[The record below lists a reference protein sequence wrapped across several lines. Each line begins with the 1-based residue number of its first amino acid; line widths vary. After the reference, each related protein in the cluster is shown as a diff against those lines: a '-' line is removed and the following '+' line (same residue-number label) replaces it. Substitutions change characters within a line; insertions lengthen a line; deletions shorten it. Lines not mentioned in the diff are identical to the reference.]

1 MPGVDGQGACA
12 VFGGREFLDGGSDET
27 EERRRS
33 SMRHVK
39 LGLTVLGLGLMLV
52 AWSLSG
58 QAVAGEKI
66 VLNVVTAGDT
76 NMHELQKSI
85 FGPAFSKLFPNV
97 EINAVGS
104 GPGDPG
110 SQVIFQKLKS
120 QKDANVAKY
129 DIDVAIIHQSIM
141 PQMIQNDLLAKY
153 APEID
158 TYKMMSA
165 ANGKNALGFNVEGY
179 VMPMF
184 QSQVVLAYN
193 PDMVKNPPNTFE
205 ELVAW
210 IKANPKKF
218 GYNGVKGG
226 MSGTGFTTGW
236 VYWKSGKYDQ
246 YAKGAYDQGTE
257 ASWPAAIKELKTLP
271 VTMTTGNNDTLDK
284 LNRGEIAMGPVWVDM
299 LISMKNENRMDPKI
313 KMKLVSPG
321 LPGQPMYLVVTK
333 KAASYEMAKKFVE
346 FITSPEQQAKVIV
359 ERMGWL
365 PGIDAKYVLS
375 VVSPKAKEMLFA
387 DVPPETLEKNGLMFP
402 QQQYFK
408 DLLTAYEEN

>member
-1 MPGVDGQGACA
+1 MKYMRTCLKSWMLPG
-12 VFGGREFLDGGSDET
+12 GGVLAL
-27 EERRRS
+27 
-33 SMRHVK
+33 HV
-39 LGLTVLGLGLMLV
+39 LGLTRP
-52 AWSLSG
+52 A
-58 QAVAGEKI
+58 AAGEKI
-66 VLNVVTAGDT
+66 VLSVVTAGDT
-76 NMHELQKSI
+76 NMHELQKNI
-85 FGPAFSKLFPNV
+85 FGQAFTQRFPNV

-110 SQVIFQKLKS
+110 SRVIFQKLKS
-120 QKDANVAKY
+120 EKDANVANY
-129 DIDVAIIHQSIM
+129 DIDVAIVHQSIM
-141 PQMIQNDLLAKY
+141 PEMIQNDLLAKY

-158 TYKMMSA
+158 TYKMMTA
-165 ANGKNALGFNVEGY
+165 ANGRNALGFNVEGY

-205 ELVAW
+205 ELVVW

-226 MSGTGFTTGW
+226 MSGTGFVTGW
-236 VYWKSGKYDQ
+236 AYWKTQLYDQ
-246 YAKGAYDQGTE
+246 YAKGAYEKSAE
-257 ASWPAAIKELKTLP
+257 AGWPTAFKELKGLP

-299 LISMKNENRMDPKI
+299 LISMKNEGRMDPKM
-313 KMKLVSPG
+313 KMKLIAPG

-333 KAASYEMAKKFVE
+333 KSANYEMAKKFVE
-346 FITSPEQQAKVIV
+346 FITSPEQQARVIV

-365 PGIDAKYVLS
+365 PGIDAKHVMA
-375 VVSPKAKEMLFA
+375 VVSPKAKEMIFQDLPS
-387 DVPPETLEKNGLMFP
+387 DVLEKYGLVFP
-402 QQQYFK
+402 RQEYFK

>member
-1 MPGVDGQGACA
+1 MRRLLVVLLGMAVGA
-12 VFGGREFLDGGSDET
+12 
-27 EERRRS
+27 
-33 SMRHVK
+33 
-39 LGLTVLGLGLMLV
+39 MLCG
-52 AWSLSG
+52 APCPS
-58 QAVAGEKI
+58 AAGEKI

-85 FGPAFSKLFPNV
+85 FGPAFTKLYPNV

-110 SQVIFQKLKS
+110 SRVIFQKLKS

-129 DIDVAIIHQSIM
+129 DIDVAVVHQSIM
-141 PQMIQNDLLAKY
+141 PDMIQNDLLAKY
-153 APEID
+153 GPEIA
-158 TYKMMSA
+158 TYKLMTA

-193 PDMVKNPPNTFE
+193 PDMVKNPPNTFD
-205 ELVAW
+205 ELVTW
-210 IKANPKKF
+210 IKANPRKF

-226 MSGTGFTTGW
+226 MSGTAFTAGW

-246 YAKGAYDQGTE
+246 YAKGAYDKGAE
-257 ASWPAAIKELKTLP
+257 ASWPAAIKELKSLP

-299 LISMKNENRMDPKI
+299 LINMKNENRMDPKI
-313 KMKLVSPG
+313 RMKLIGPG
-321 LPGQPMYLVVTK
+321 FPGQPMYLVVTK
-333 KAASYEMAKKFVE
+333 KSPSYEMAKKFVE
-346 FITSPEQQAKVIV
+346 FITSPEQQAKVVV
-359 ERMGWL
+359 ERQGWL
-365 PGIDAKYVLS
+365 PGIDAKHVLS
-375 VVSPKAKEMLFA
+375 VVSPKAKEMLFG
-387 DVPPETLEKNGLMFP
+387 DIPPETLEKNGLVFP

>member
-1 MPGVDGQGACA
+1 MILA
-12 VFGGREFLDGGSDET
+12 
-27 EERRRS
+27 
-33 SMRHVK
+33 
-39 LGLTVLGLGLMLV
+39 LGLGLLTW
-52 AWSLSG
+52 ALTGS
-58 QAVAGEKI
+58 AFAGEKI

-76 NMHELQKSI
+76 NMHDLQKSI
-85 FGPAFSKLFPNV
+85 FGPEFIKKFPNV

-141 PQMIQNDLLAKY
+141 PQMIQNDLLAKFG
-153 APEID
+153 PEIS

-236 VYWKSGKYDQ
+236 VYWKSGKYDT
-246 YAKGAYDQGTE
+246 YAKGSYDTGAEST
-257 ASWPAAIKELKTLP
+257 WPAAIKELKALP

-284 LNRGEIAMGPVWVDM
+284 LNRGELAMGPVWADM

-313 KMKLVSPG
+313 KMKLIAPG

-333 KAASYEMAKKFVE
+333 KSPNYEMAKKFVE

-359 ERMGWL
+359 GQMGWL
-365 PGIDAKYVLS
+365 PGIDAKHVLPVAS
-375 VVSPKAKEMLFA
+375 AKAKEMLFA
-387 DVPPETLEKNGLMFP
+387 DVPPDTLEKNGLMFP

>member
-1 MPGVDGQGACA
+1 M
-12 VFGGREFLDGGSDET
+12 
-27 EERRRS
+27 RRI
-33 SMRHVK
+33 
-39 LGLTVLGLGLMLV
+39 LFPLAILVLGLALL
-52 AWSLSG
+52 AWGPAS
-58 QAVAGEKI
+58 AFAAEKI

-85 FGPAFSKLFPNV
+85 FGPAFSKKFPNV

-110 SQVIFQKLKS
+110 SQVIYQKLKS

-129 DIDVAIIHQSIM
+129 DIDVAVIHQSIM

-153 APEID
+153 CPEIS
-158 TYKMMSA
+158 TFKMMSA
-165 ANGKNALGFNVEGY
+165 ANGRNALGFNVEGY

-184 QSQVVLAYN
+184 QSQVALAYN
-193 PDMVKNPPNTFE
+193 PDLVKSPPNSFE

-226 MSGTGFTTGW
+226 MSGTGFVTGW

-246 YAKGAYDQGTE
+246 YAKGAYDPAAE
-257 ASWPAAIKELKTLP
+257 ASWPAAIKELKSLP

-284 LNRGEIAMGPVWVDM
+284 INRGEIAMGPVWVDM
-299 LISMKNENRMDPKI
+299 VISMKNENRMDPKI
-313 KMKLVSPG
+313 KMKLISPG
-321 LPGQPMYLVVTK
+321 LPGQPMYLVISK
-333 KAASYEMAKKFVE
+333 KAANYEMAKKFVE
-346 FITSPEQQAKVIV
+346 FITSPEQQAQVVV

-365 PGIDAKYVLS
+365 PGIDAKYVLP
-375 VVSPKAKEMLFA
+375 VVSAKAKAMLFA
-387 DVPPETLEKNGLMFP
+387 DMPPEVLEKNGLMFP
-402 QQQYFK
+402 QQKYFK
-408 DLLTAYEEN
+408 DVLTAYEEN

>member
-1 MPGVDGQGACA
+1 MRTLRGCVKSMLLTAVVLAIVLWGVVGPA
-12 VFGGREFLDGGSDET
+12 S
-27 EERRRS
+27 
-33 SMRHVK
+33 
-39 LGLTVLGLGLMLV
+39 
-52 AWSLSG
+52 
-58 QAVAGEKI
+58 AGEKI

-76 NMHELQKSI
+76 NMHELQKNI
-85 FGPAFSKLFPNV
+85 FGPAFTQKYPNV

-110 SQVIFQKLKS
+110 SRVIFQKLKS
-120 QKDANVAKY
+120 EKDANVAKY
-129 DIDVAIIHQSIM
+129 DIDVAIVHQSIM
-141 PQMIQNDLLAKY
+141 PDMIQNDLLAKY
-153 APEID
+153 APEIE

-165 ANGKNALGFNVEGY
+165 ANGRNALGFNVEGY

-193 PDMVKNPPNTFE
+193 PDMVQNPPNTFE

-210 IKANPKKF
+210 IKANPRKF

-226 MSGTGFTTGW
+226 MSGTGFVTGW
-236 VYWKSGKYDQ
+236 AYWKTGKYDQ
-246 YAKGAYDQGTE
+246 YAKGTYEQGAE
-257 ASWPAAIKELKTLP
+257 GGWPAAFKELKGLP

-299 LISMKNENRMDPKI
+299 LINMKNEGRMDPKI

-333 KAASYEMAKKFVE
+333 KAANYEMAKKFVE

-359 ERMGWL
+359 ERQGWL
-365 PGIDAKYVLS
+365 PGIDAKYVMP
-375 VVSPKAKEMLFA
+375 VVSPKAKEMIFRDLPS
-387 DVPPETLEKNGLMFP
+387 DVLEKYGLVFP

>member
-1 MPGVDGQGACA
+1 M
-12 VFGGREFLDGGSDET
+12 
-27 EERRRS
+27 RS
-33 SMRHVK
+33 LQVCVK
-39 LGLTVLGLGLMLV
+39 LVLLTAVVFAILV
-52 AWSLSG
+52 GPAS
-58 QAVAGEKI
+58 AGEKI

-76 NMHELQKSI
+76 NMHELQKNI
-85 FGPAFSKLFPNV
+85 FGPAFTQKYPNV

-110 SQVIFQKLKS
+110 SRVIFQKLKS
-120 QKDANVAKY
+120 EKDANVAKY
-129 DIDVAIIHQSIM
+129 DIDVAIVHQSIM
-141 PQMIQNDLLAKY
+141 PDMIQNDLLAKY
-153 APEID
+153 APEIE
-158 TYKMMSA
+158 TYKMMTA
-165 ANGKNALGFNVEGY
+165 PNGRNALGFNVEGY

-193 PDMVKNPPNTFE
+193 PDMVQNPPNSFE

-210 IKANPKKF
+210 IKANPRKF

-226 MSGTGFTTGW
+226 MSGTGFVTGW
-236 VYWKSGKYDQ
+236 AYWKTGKYDQ
-246 YAKGAYDQGTE
+246 YAKGTYEQGAE
-257 ASWPAAIKELKTLP
+257 GGWPTAFKELKGLP

-299 LISMKNENRMDPKI
+299 LINMKNEGRMDPKI

-333 KAASYEMAKKFVE
+333 KAANYEMAKKFIE

-359 ERMGWL
+359 ERQGWL
-365 PGIDAKYVLS
+365 PGIDAKHVMP
-375 VVSPKAKEMLFA
+375 VVSTKAKEMIFRDLPSDA
-387 DVPPETLEKNGLMFP
+387 LEKYGLVFP

>member
-1 MPGVDGQGACA
+1 M
-12 VFGGREFLDGGSDET
+12 
-27 EERRRS
+27 RR
-33 SMRHVK
+33 MLFPLALVA
-39 LGLTVLGLGLMLV
+39 LGLALLTLGPGP
-52 AWSLSG
+52 AF
-58 QAVAGEKI
+58 AAGEKI
-66 VLNVVTAGDT
+66 ALNVVTAGDT
-76 NMHELQKSI
+76 NMHELQKNI
-85 FGPAFSKLFPNV
+85 FGPAFSKQFPNV

-141 PQMIQNDLLAKY
+141 PQMIENDLLAKY
-153 APEID
+153 GPEIG
-158 TYKMMSA
+158 TYKLMTA
-165 ANGKNALGFNVEGY
+165 ANGRNALGFNVEGY

-184 QSQVVLAYN
+184 QSQVALAYN

-226 MSGTGFTTGW
+226 MSGTAFVTGW
-236 VYWKSGKYDQ
+236 IYWKSGKYDQ
-246 YAKGAYDQGTE
+246 YARGVYDE
-257 ASWPAAIKELKTLP
+257 AAEAGWPAAIKELKSLP

-299 LISMKNENRMDPKI
+299 VIGMKNENRMDPKI
-313 KMKLVSPG
+313 RMKLISPG

-333 KAASYEMAKKFVE
+333 KAASYEMAKKYVE
-346 FITSPEQQAKVIV
+346 FITSPEQQTKVVV

-365 PGIDAKYVLS
+365 PGIDAKHVLS
-375 VVSPKAKEMLFA
+375 VVSAKAKAMLFA
-387 DVPPETLEKNGLMFP
+387 DIPPDTLEKNGLMFP
-402 QQQYFK
+402 QQKYFK
-408 DLLTAYEEN
+408 DVLTAYEEN

>member
-1 MPGVDGQGACA
+1 MQRVRVGLA
-12 VFGGREFLDGGSDET
+12 VFGLALALLWWGATGP
-27 EERRRS
+27 
-33 SMRHVK
+33 
-39 LGLTVLGLGLMLV
+39 
-52 AWSLSG
+52 
-58 QAVAGEKI
+58 AVAGEKV

-76 NMHELQKSI
+76 NMHELQKNV
-85 FGPAFSKLFPNV
+85 FGPAFSKQFPNV

-129 DIDVAIIHQSIM
+129 DIDVAIVHQSIM

-153 APEID
+153 APEIA
-158 TYKMMSA
+158 TYKLMTA
-165 ANGKNALGFNVEGY
+165 ANGKNALGFNVEGF

-193 PDMVKNPPNTFE
+193 PDLVKNPPNTFE

-210 IKANPKKF
+210 IKANPRKF

-246 YAKGAYDQGTE
+246 YAAGAYDQAAE
-257 ASWPAAIKELKTLP
+257 ASWPAAIKELKSLP

-299 LISMKNENRMDPKI
+299 LISMKNQNRMDPKI
-313 KMKLVSPG
+313 KMKLLSPG

-333 KAASYEMAKKFVE
+333 KAASYDMAKKFVE
-346 FITSPEQQAKVIV
+346 FITSPEQQARVIV
-359 ERMGWL
+359 EQMGWL
-365 PGIDAKYVLS
+365 PGIDAKHVLP
-375 VVSPKAKEMLFA
+375 VVSAKAKEQLFA
-387 DVPPETLEKNGLMFP
+387 DVPPETLEKNGLAFP